1 MSVLESI
8 EKTLEGLA
16 TVFDGLEEDAK
27 GPEGTGNAV
36 SDLLD
41 KIKEGITTVA
51 KFFTA
56 LDQKSW
62 FELLT
67 GLTETL
73 EELVKLLGKFAGGAL
88 GLILKLLGKVLTYG
102 AKILDGVNEL
112 ADTSVP
118 AKPLRRSGLIAR
130 QNALS

>member
-1 MSVLESI
+1 MSALESL
-8 EKTLEGLA
+8 EKTLEGIA

-62 FELLT
+62 FELFT

-73 EELVKLLGKFAGGAL
+73 EELVKLIGKFAGGAL

-102 AKILDGVNEL
+102 SKILEGVNEL
-112 ADTSVP
+112 AETP
-118 AKPLRRSGLIAR
+118 APTESLRNRFPSLLKPG
-130 QNALS
+130 

>member
-1 MSVLESI
+1 MSTLESI

-36 SDLLD
+36 SDLMD
-41 KIKEGITTVA
+41 KIKEGLTTVA

-56 LDQKSW
+56 LDQTSW
-62 FELLT
+62 FDIFT
-67 GLTETL
+67 NLTETL
-73 EELVKLLGKFAGGAL
+73 EELIKLIGKFAGGAL

-102 AKILDGVNEL
+102 SKILQGASEL
-112 ADTSVP
+112 AESRP
-118 AKPLRRSGLIAR
+118 PKERSQSFA
-130 QNALS
+130 

>member
-1 MSVLESI
+1 MSALESI

-36 SDLLD
+36 SDLMD

-62 FELLT
+62 FEIFT
-67 GLTETL
+67 ALTETL
-73 EELVKLLGKFAGGAL
+73 EELVKLIGKFAGGAL

-102 AKILDGVNEL
+102 SKILDGVKE
-112 ADTSVP
+112 AAETSPKVVP
-118 AKPLRRSGLIAR
+118 SQVK
-130 QNALS
+130 

>member
-1 MSVLESI
+1 MSTLESI

-36 SDLLD
+36 SDLMD
-41 KIKEGITTVA
+41 KIKEGLTTVA

-56 LDQKSW
+56 LDQESW
-62 FELLT
+62 FDIFT
-67 GLTETL
+67 NLTETL
-73 EELVKLLGKFAGGAL
+73 EELIKLIGKFAGGAL

-102 AKILDGVNEL
+102 SKILQGASEL
-112 ADTSVP
+112 AESRPPTE
-118 AKPLRRSGLIAR
+118 RSQRFA
-130 QNALS
+130 